1 MIVRLTGTLIEVAE
15 DSIVVERDGIARE
28 LLVPPFTVAEL
39 GAYRGRVVTLH
50 TVEFLEGNQASGQ
63 LVPRLL
69 GFLHTE
75 DRSFFSRFV
84 GVKGIGPRKALKAL
98 GQPVRRI
105 ASWIESGDTKALTC
119 LPGIGAR
126 AAQLI
131 VASLRGKMDDLAL
144 TATSDAAESEA
155 VQLSRAQRDALEV
168 LVAWGDTRG
177 DAQRW
182 LERAVQLH
190 PDVGSADE
198 WVRAAYRVKTGVE
211 G

>member
-1 MIVRLTGTLIEVAE
+1 MIVGLTGTLTEVAE
-15 DSIVVERDGIARE
+15 DSIVIERDGLARE
-28 LLVPPFTVAEL
+28 LLVPPFTITEL
-39 GAYRGRVVTLH
+39 AAHRGRVVTLH
-50 TVEFLEGNQASGQ
+50 TVEFIEGNQASGQ
-63 LVPRLL
+63 LMPRLV

-84 GVKGIGPRKALKAL
+84 NVKGIGPRKALKAL
-98 GQPVRRI
+98 AQPVRRI
-105 ASWIESGDTKALTC
+105 ASWIESGDTKALAG

-144 TATSDAAESEA
+144 TTTPDGTETAA
-155 VQLSRAQRDALEV
+155 VQLSQAQRDALEV
-168 LVAWGDTRG
+168 LNAWGDSRG

-182 LERAVQLH
+182 LERAIQLH
-190 PDVGSADE
+190 PEAESADE
-198 WVRAAYRVKTGVE
+198 WVRRAYRVKMGVE